1 MKRSLKLSL
10 AVSLSLASPSLFAL
24 GLGSIEVRSGL
35 NEPLVAEIPVIEAF
49 PGEAEG
55 LKARLATAEDFRRV
69 GLDQRGVSV
78 ALGFEVVRSTE
89 GRTAIRVTSDDAVRE
104 PFVSFLVEAS
114 WANGRLLREYSLLLD
129 PPVVAP
135 AVLSTRAEPVVQP
148 IAETAPSEP
157 ESLAQP
163 APEPEPEPEPIAEPE
178 PAPVAEVE
186 PEPAPSEPLV
196 PAETPAPESE
206 PIAAEP
212 APPEPEPAPVEPLV
226 ESEAPAPE
234 PITGE
239 PIASSTPGEYGPVAA
254 GDTLWEIAQSTR
266 AEGGATINQVM
277 IAILR
282 ANPDAFV
289 DNNINRLRRGAV
301 LRIPSDDEAQA
312 IAAIEASA
320 EVATQI
326 QSWQS
331 WRDTTLVADSGFS
344 SPGAGTGGVNSGVDS
359 RLELVPP
366 RSGDAGGGS
375 DSPGLAGGT
384 DTTATLRSDLSRTQ
398 EQLASREQ
406 EAGELRS
413 RVQDLETLNQ
423 QKEQLINLKD
433 SEIAELQRQ
442 LQQARDAANAAAPAP
457 VPEPAPAEPA
467 PAPVEPVIAAPTEP
481 TPSEPAPAATASTEP
496 APTEPVTSPEPA
508 PEPTPAEPTP
518 GSASVTALPESTPA
532 TPAIEIPPALPWWRE
547 PTVLFGAGGVL
558 VLGALLA
565 LVASRRKKPAP
576 AVGPSRA
583 STASVSDSFK
593 GGVFGTS
600 SATAVADDDENAL
613 LERLASDPTDLD
625 THLEL
630 LRTYYG
636 QGDAEKFEAAAGA
649 MYAQI
654 ADPSDPAWMEAVSMG
669 RELVPSNPI
678 FAAGSTASV
687 SNTIEEFDF
696 DKLEAAPAPA
706 PAKPATGRSGDTG
719 MFDFELARKEAAAA
733 PARGAIEKTQPDFDF
748 SLDTPAIEPPRITK
762 PDTSNFA
769 TQEFKAPALDMDLD
783 LGKAAAGNGASP
795 LGEGE
800 DAVGTKLDLARA
812 YLDMGDPEG
821 ARSMLQEV
829 MAEGSETQKSEARRL
844 LADIG

>member
-196 PAETPAPESE
+196 PAETPAPEPE

-212 APPEPEPAPVEPLV
+212 APPEPEPAPAEPLV

-344 SPGAGTGGVNSGVDS
+344 SPGAGTGGVDSGVDS

-413 RVQDLETLNQ
+413 RVQDLEALNQ

-442 LQQARDAANAAAPAP
+442 LQQARDAANAAAQAP
-457 VPEPAPAEPA
+457 VPEPAPAQPA
-467 PAPVEPVIAAPTEP
+467 PAPVEA
-481 TPSEPAPAATASTEP
+481 
-496 APTEPVTSPEPA
+496 
-508 PEPTPAEPTP
+508 EPTPAEPTP

-593 GGVFGTS
+593 GGVFGAS
-600 SATAVADDDENAL
+600 SATAGADDDENAL

-733 PARGAIEKTQPDFDF
+733 PARGATEKTQPDFDF